1 MPEIP
6 ALSAAAT
13 PGPSAGVAPAVERA
27 RAAVP
32 RPQLETFPKPAS
44 VTRVTFRT
52 DELTSLC
59 PRTGQPD
66 FNTLTIDYRPHDLC
80 VESRSLK
87 LYLQSYRQTGAFCEQ
102 LAADI
107 CADVVAAT
115 AALHCVV
122 VVEQH
127 TRGGIVTTATAEL
140 PAAP

>member
-6 ALSAAAT
+6 PLTAAAPGSAPATERAAAAT
-13 PGPSAGVAPAVERA
+13 PR
-27 RAAVP
+27 P
-32 RPQLETFPKPAS
+32 RLETFPTPAS

-66 FNTLTIDYRPHDLC
+66 FNTLTIDYQPDQLC

-107 CADVVAAT
+107 CADVMAAT
-115 AALHCVV
+115 AARRCLV

-140 PAAP
+140 PAVP

>member
-6 ALSAAAT
+6 APSAVAS
-13 PGPSAGVAPAVERA
+13 PGPSAGAAVERA
-27 RAAVP
+27 RTAAP

-66 FNTLTIDYRPHDLC
+66 FNTLTIDYQPHDLC

-102 LAADI
+102 LAANI
-107 CADVVAAT
+107 CADVMATT